1 MRVSLSKRKR
11 VFKKFSFSP
20 GRKLLPRV
28 LILPLL
34 ILTGFFY
41 AEHRLRPALHEM
53 ARTKAME
60 VATQSINIAVREKV
74 VQNINYED
82 LISVKVDNRGR
93 VVLMQPN
100 TGEINRLA
108 ANATIAVQ
116 EELGKTNRERLYI
129 PIGQLMGGQVV
140 AGRGPGIPIDIIPVG
155 AVKSRV
161 FDSFEQAGINQ
172 TRHKIY
178 LEVATM
184 VRVVVPLTHSNVQV
198 RTEVPLVEAVI
209 MGEVPQ
215 VYFGGQPPVLTLPQ
229 LDPEGTLFPNY

>member
-11 VFKKFSFSP
+11 VFKKISFLP
-20 GRKLLPRV
+20 GRKFFLKILLF
-28 LILPLL
+28 PLL

-53 ARTKAME
+53 AQAKAIE
-60 VATQSINIAVREKV
+60 VATQSINVAVREKV
-74 VQNINYED
+74 VQNIHYED

-116 EELGKTNRERLYI
+116 EQLGKTSRERVYI
-129 PIGQLMGGQVV
+129 PIGQLMGSEMV
-140 AGRGPGIPIDIIPVG
+140 AGRGPGIPIDILPVG
-155 AVKSRV
+155 AVESRV

-178 LEVATM
+178 LAVTTM
-184 VRVVVPLTHSNVQV
+184 VRIVVPLTHSNVKVQ
-198 RTEVPLVEAVI
+198 TEVPLVEAVI

-229 LDPEGTLFPNY
+229 LDPEGTLFRD

>member
-1 MRVSLSKRKR
+1 L
-11 VFKKFSFSP
+11 P
-20 GRKLLPRV
+20 GRKFFLKILLF
-28 LILPLL
+28 PLL

-53 ARTKAME
+53 AQAKAIE
-60 VATQSINIAVREKV
+60 VATQSINVAVREKV
-74 VQNINYED
+74 VQNIHYED

-116 EELGKTNRERLYI
+116 EQLGKTSRERVYI
-129 PIGQLMGGQVV
+129 PIGQLMGSEMV
-140 AGRGPGIPIDIIPVG
+140 AGRGPGIPIDILPVG
-155 AVKSRV
+155 AVESRV

-178 LEVATM
+178 LAVTTM
-184 VRVVVPLTHSNVQV
+184 VRIVVPLTHSNVKVQ
-198 RTEVPLVEAVI
+198 TEVPLVEAVI

-229 LDPEGTLFPNY
+229 LDPEGTLFRD